1 MILKI
6 AKAYSN
12 NMTAEIHEKPGEDKD
27 ASAQEGKRG
36 EVGMDEERGRERKSG
51 RTAQA

>member
-12 NMTAEIHEKPGEDKD
+12 NMTAEMHEKPGEDEE
-27 ASAQEGKRG
+27 ASARGSKRG

-51 RTAQA
+51 RAVQA